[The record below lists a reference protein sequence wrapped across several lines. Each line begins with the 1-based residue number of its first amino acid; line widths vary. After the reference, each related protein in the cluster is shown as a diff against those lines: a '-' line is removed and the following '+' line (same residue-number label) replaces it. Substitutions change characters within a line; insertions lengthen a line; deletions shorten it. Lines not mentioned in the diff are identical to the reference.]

1 MVPDH
6 WSNDAMVSMD
16 RCGLGGRVRYLGRDI
31 MIWIIETLTIGAYLI
46 RVYIIKSTIIA
57 IINVS

>member
-1 MVPDH
+1 
-6 WSNDAMVSMD
+6 
-16 RCGLGGRVRYLGRDI
+16 LGRDI
-31 MIWIIETLTIGAYLI
+31 MIWIIEVLIKEAYLI

>member
-1 MVPDH
+1 M
-6 WSNDAMVSMD
+6 DASHRED
-16 RCGLGGRVRYLGRDI
+16 TGDLLLSHGLSEHGGSDFGRDI
-31 MIWIIETLTIGAYLI
+31 MNWIIEVLINEAYLI